1 MVFLLKSNT
10 MRSKDRPLKAK
21 KKDLNTIV
29 QGKTK
34 TQTNHNIHI
43 GCFKCLGN
51 GYTASQCPNKRVTV
65 MEEHEET
72 KYESN
77 KSKEDDMRPLE
88 DYRDV
93 KYPVDGDALMIKRSL
108 IIQLKYKI

>member
-1 MVFLLKSNT
+1 
-10 MRSKDRPLKAK
+10 
-21 KKDLNTIV
+21 
-29 QGKTK
+29 
-34 TQTNHNIHI
+34 
-43 GCFKCLGN
+43 
-51 GYTASQCPNKRVTV
+51 

-88 DYRDV
+88 DCRDV

>member
-1 MVFLLKSNT
+1 
-10 MRSKDRPLKAK
+10 
-21 KKDLNTIV
+21 LNTII

-34 TQTNHNIHI
+34 TQTNLNLHI

-51 GYTASQCPNKRVTV
+51 GHIASQCPNKRVIV

-77 KSKEDDMRPLE
+77 KSKEDDMRPFE
-88 DYRDV
+88 DCRDV
-93 KYPVDGDALMIKRSL
+93 KYPFDEEALMIKRSP
-108 IIQLKYKI
+108 IIQLKYMI